1 MLTTI
6 HQSRSPSCRHRHAD
20 GIALVVTLTM
30 LAIISMLA
38 VAFVL
43 TARTEVKSGAA
54 FNDQA
59 AAKSLAKMAIDR
71 AIMEVARQAA
81 GDIVSGG
88 EVVMGDT
95 NSAWQAFISNYSTN
109 DFTKMDNY
117 TNDTSLFNHGTD
129 AIGVSMPYRSP
140 PGYDFVELD
149 GQTGRSMIEP
159 YWISVRST
167 DGTLRGRFAY
177 LGLGCLVDLN
187 AVGNIASSN
196 TAGTTGIA
204 KKDFYMRPADTNFGY
219 GYLGVSNST
228 GYTRGICADIS
239 LQRFLEK
246 LGYADPTNAARCIL
260 WYRYGWNPATGI
272 SPVAGVGGTRVYP
285 GDPAGQ
291 DNNGDGFNN
300 NPTEYTAYPYPR
312 GVNKA
317 LTSLSSIWSIP
328 IDNSSN
334 WSATA
339 AGTYDLAYS
348 NLPSYAWVGPSA
360 DPNIVSPYAG
370 LRVNLNAMTNGTAAI
385 VASSVSQLT
394 NVLMRFPQFANNS
407 IQVALNLID
416 FHTTNR
422 YPTTFVSGTRT
433 YAGIKPTPYINQ
445 ILIRYDTIFYRSTN
459 VTAVAASKN
468 KTNYWFRT
476 SVSVTNEIWNPYGRT
491 FPDTNN
497 LVVTNV
503 STIYTTATIALPSVG
518 WKVSCIFTSPL
529 SGFTTNYSPIATNV
543 YYSTIGGNVLN
554 NNCWYS
560 NWTGVSGFTT
570 NGLIAP
576 GNLII
581 SNIFKQATLSG
592 LVLTNVVTPPITNLI
607 QQIATPVTTVL
618 TVTWPVGSVAWN
630 AAPWS
635 NIGVSPGTNTYT
647 VSTNINLEADD
658 PRMGILYD
666 QPLGGPTYTLGA
678 QNTTCSPTAPNPIF
692 FTDTGNREGLASFY
706 YRTNSLLI
714 AGAILTN
721 SYITIGDI
729 GYVHRGEPWAT
740 IRLQPY
746 GVYPYGDGG
755 LLDYF
760 RVSELADVAG
770 RININSPID
779 GPLGVCQSPAFF
791 ALFSGITNKYYASPR
806 YAIDSAGDSKILK
819 IIEDI
824 GKYRAT
830 QSASIGGTLGYIVG
844 TNGTLQYIGQ
854 MCAIPS
860 LTSDLSGTPIPFTDD
875 ANRELLIRAISN
887 LITTWQ
893 GGGVHYIAGW
903 GQVVKGGGTTW
914 GDNSNGVPGQ
924 IVKMLATFQKIGGK
938 IQITSYQYI
947 P

>member
-385 VASSVSQLT
+385 VANSVMQLT
-394 NVLMRFPQFANNS
+394 NVLMRFPQFTNNS

-445 ILIRYDTIFYRSTN
+445 ILIRYDTTFYRSTN
-459 VTAVAASKN
+459 VGGAIN

-476 SVSVTNEIWNPYGRT
+476 SVSVTNEIWNPYPGT

-503 STIYTTATIALPSVG
+503 AVIFTNTTAAQPVRVG
-518 WKVSCIFTSPL
+518 WKVSCLFSSPA
-529 SGFTTNYSPIATNV
+529 SGFTTNGISPSINTNV
-543 YYSTIGGNVLN
+543 YYSTALGFTNMLSTGY
-554 NNCWYS
+554 YS
-560 NWTGVSGFTT
+560 NWPTAAAV
-570 NGLIAP
+570 P
-576 GNLII
+576 GNIII
-581 SNIFKQATLSG
+581 SNIFMQATLCGSNS
-592 LVLTNVVTPPITNLI
+592 VSETNLI
-607 QQIATPVTTVL
+607 QQITTPVTNVL
-618 TVTWPVGSVAWN
+618 AIPWPAYANWN
-630 AAPWS
+630 TAPWLA
-635 NIGVSPGTNTYT
+635 GGAGKTN
-647 VSTNINLEADD
+647 STAVTSTIISLEADD
-658 PRMGILYD
+658 PRLGILYN
-666 QPLGGPTYTLGA
+666 QTLGGPTYTLGA